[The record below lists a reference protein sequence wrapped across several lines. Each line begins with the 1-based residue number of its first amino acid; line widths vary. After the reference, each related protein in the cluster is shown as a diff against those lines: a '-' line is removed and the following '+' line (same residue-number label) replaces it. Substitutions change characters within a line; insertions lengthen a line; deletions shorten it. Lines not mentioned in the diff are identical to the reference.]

1 MFYGELYFPYICL
14 HYLFVNYPI
23 MLDKLAHIEK
33 KYLELREQMMDSDV
47 VSDNKKSIQLS
58 KDISGMQ
65 EIYDLYQEYKK
76 AHQQKQEAQDMID
89 TEQDT
94 EMIDMAK
101 EQLKE
106 SESLID
112 DLDKKIKVAL
122 LPKDP
127 NDDKNIYLEIRPA
140 AGGDEA
146 GLFAAELLRMYLGY
160 AVKKWWKAEITE
172 EQLSDIG
179 GIKFVMVKIS
189 GNSVYSIMKFESGV
203 HRVQRIPATE
213 SQGRVHTS
221 TVTVAIMPEA
231 EDIDFVIDPKDVEMD
246 TYAASSSGGQNANKN
261 QTGVRLRH
269 LPSGLIVN
277 IGDSKSQLQN
287 KDRAWSVLKARL
299 YQIELDKKTAETKS
313 LRGDQIGGGDRSE
326 KIRTYNYPQDRIT
339 DHRIHQS
346 WSNLP
351 VFLTGEIDDMIN
363 ALVLENQTRLL
374 EASMQ

>member
-1 MFYGELYFPYICL
+1 
-14 HYLFVNYPI
+14 
-23 MLDKLAHIEK
+23 MLEKLANIEK
-33 KYLELREQMMDSDV
+33 KYFDLREQSMDSDII
-47 VSDNKKSIQLS
+47 SDTKRSIQIN
-58 KDISGMQ
+58 KDISALQDM
-65 EIYDLYQEYKK
+65 YDLIQAYRK
-76 AHQQKQEAQDMID
+76 
-89 TEQDT
+89 TENQVKWAKEIINNETDG
-94 EMIDMAK
+94 EMIEMAK
-101 EQLKE
+101 EELKE
-106 SESLID
+106 NEQQLEVID
-112 DLDKKIKVAL
+112 QKIKIEL

-127 NDDKNIYLEIRPA
+127 NDEKNIFLEIRPA

-146 GLFAAELLRMYLGY
+146 WLFAAELLRMYLGY
-160 AVKKWWKAEITE
+160 ATKKWWKAEITE

-221 TVTVAIMPEA
+221 TVTVAIMPEV
-231 EDIDFVIDPKDVEMD
+231 EDVDFVIDPKDVEMD
-246 TYAASSSGGQNANKN
+246 TYAASSSWWQNANKN
-261 QTGVRLRH
+261 QTWVRLRH
-269 LPSGLIVN
+269 LPTGMIVN
-277 IGDSKSQLQN
+277 IWDSKSQLQN

-299 YQIELDKKTAETKS
+299 YQIELDKKTAATKS

-374 EASMQ
+374 EESMK